1 MDMVS
6 DRASEPF
13 WLNAWFTKKK
23 TAATGILTTTNEARD
38 WQKQLYG
45 GKAGHLLRDLLKAE
59 PSVKNREF
67 YTSTICWKYDS
78 TSDKICKCTEKNN
91 CSCISF
97 NFILKLICKLKNNA
111 SKVSLMQQLT
121 KVKIFG
127 LTSPLFGIKWM
138 SGPIDWSCFA
148 HVALIKMGS
157 YHHQLFIVL
166 TLSLSV
172 PYNQYSQ

>member
-67 YTSTICWKYDS
+67 YTSTICWNYDS

-97 NFILKLICKLKNNA
+97 NFLLKLICKLKNN
-111 SKVSLMQQLT
+111 VSNVSFSHVDKLT

-127 LTSPLFGIKWM
+127 LTSPLFGK
-138 SGPIDWSCFA
+138 SGCRAPLTE
-148 HVALIKMGS
+148 VALHMWLWLKWEVITINC
-157 YHHQLFIVL
+157 L
-166 TLSLSV
+166 
-172 PYNQYSQ
+172 